1 MVAEVRFRKP
11 RSRTSL
17 RRRVF
22 CLRPNEV
29 LDQHKSLWHLIM
41 LVSLL
46 FLLSNRRPDLVAAR
60 ETLRKGI
67 FQKIQDL
74 LQLMCYAIERPIER
88 RHCDLKFTT
97 FSDHADIIN
106 LFFCLDSYWR
116 ISSQH
121 YMVMESRKD
130 LNVLHHH

>member
-1 MVAEVRFRKP
+1 MVALVRFRKP

-29 LDQHKSLWHLIM
+29 LNQHKSLFHLMM

-46 FLLSNRRPDLVAAR
+46 FLLNNRRPDLVTVR

-67 FQKIQDL
+67 FLKIQDL
-74 LQLMCYAIERPIER
+74 LQL
-88 RHCDLKFTT
+88 LKNIFTAL
-97 FSDHADIIN
+97 HGN
-106 LFFCLDSYWR
+106 V
-116 ISSQH
+116 ISQRFKCPPPSLTE
-121 YMVMESRKD
+121 YIAMM
-130 LNVLHHH
+130 NI